1 MEMDVFQTLI
11 DLELELV
18 SPSTRTSTERL
29 DELIA
34 DDFEEFG
41 SSGRVIRKKDVLDFD
56 GPIPKYKLGAFS
68 VRLLGEG
75 AALVKYSA
83 NLLGSVSYRS
93 SVWVKFR
100 HGWQLLHHQSTVVPN
115 DV

>member
-1 MEMDVFQTLI
+1 M
-11 DLELELV
+11 ELV
-18 SPSTRTSTERL
+18 SPSTRRSIERL

-41 SSGRVIRKKDVLDFD
+41 SSGRVIRKKDLLDFD
-56 GPIPKYKLGAFS
+56 GPSPKYELDAFS

-75 AALVKYSA
+75 VALVKYSA
-83 NLLGSVSYRS
+83 KILGSVSYRS
-93 SVWVKFR
+93 SVWVKSR
-100 HGWQLLHHQSTVVPN
+100 HRWQLLHHQSTVVPN